1 MIRTDFPS
9 RDPCVLPPSA
19 RPFGHSSNTEGMH
32 LQNTRDVEIKSSS
45 VGCGDDCVSIETG
58 CATVQIKS

>member
-1 MIRTDFPS
+1 MY
-9 RDPCVLPPSA
+9 
-19 RPFGHSSNTEGMH
+19 
-32 LQNTRDVEIKSSS
+32 LQNTRDVEIKSTS